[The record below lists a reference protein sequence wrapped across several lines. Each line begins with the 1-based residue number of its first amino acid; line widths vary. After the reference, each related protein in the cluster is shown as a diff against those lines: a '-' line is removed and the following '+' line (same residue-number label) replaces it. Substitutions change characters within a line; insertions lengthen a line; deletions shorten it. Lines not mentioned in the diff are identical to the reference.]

1 MTVKLTPRGFVRLL
15 HAARQL
21 DQEFPWLGQATWL
34 LNCWTDFAD
43 EFIEL
48 RYSKWRFL

>member
-1 MTVKLTPRGFVRLL
+1 MTVKLTPREFVRLL

-48 RYSKWRFL
+48 RLQ